1 MSLAVN
7 LRAVF
12 TAEGAEE
19 FVVDADVA
27 VETGESL
34 VILGPSGSGK
44 SLLLETIAGFHPHTG
59 TVAVAGTD
67 VTDAP
72 PEDRDFGFVFQ
83 DYQLF
88 PHLTVAENVAYG
100 THYHDSGRSPTT
112 LLSELGV
119 EDLADRY
126 PPTLSGGEK
135 QRIALARALA
145 VQPRVM
151 LLDEPL
157 ASLDVPTR
165 KRLRGDLVDV
175 LADVTAV
182 YVTHNRTTA
191 RAIADRIAVMDNG
204 TIVQQ
209 GSPTEVFEHPRSAQ
223 VAAFTGANVI
233 EVSDGLRDHFDN
245 LTPSTD
251 RVAVRPE
258 AITVDSATG
267 DLEATV
273 ERTVQED
280 AVRRLTVSLG
290 WATLD
295 AYTHQVVAPGE
306 TVWLSIP
313 DDRIHPL

>member
-1 MSLAVN
+1 MTLAID
-7 LRAVF
+7 LQASF
-12 TAEGAEE
+12 TAEGAEK
-19 FVVDADVA
+19 FVVNADLTVDSGD
-27 VETGESL
+27 TL

-59 TVAVAGTD
+59 TVALAGTD
-67 VTDAP
+67 VTDAS

-100 THYHDSGRSPTT
+100 TRYHDRGRSPTT

-145 VQPRVM
+145 VRPQVI

-175 LADVTAV
+175 LADVTAI

-209 GSPTEVFEHPRSAQ
+209 GTPTEVFEHPRSAQ

-233 EVSDGLRDHFDN
+233 EVSDGLQDHLDN
-245 LTPSTD
+245 LAPSTD

-258 AITVDSATG
+258 AITVDPATG
-267 DLEATV
+267 ELAATV
-273 ERTVQED
+273 KRVVQED

-290 WATLD
+290 QTTLD
-295 AYTHQVVAPGE
+295 AYTHQPVNPGE

-313 DDRIHPL
+313 DNRVHPL